1 MITCTLTYEIDPNQ
15 VDAFEAYGR
24 VWIGLVNR
32 MGGTHHGYWLPH
44 EGANDIAYANFSFPS
59 LTAYEAYRIAS
70 MEDAECQK
78 AFAFAQATNCI
89 RRYDRSFTRPVL
101 DAAPIETLEGF
112 A

>member
-1 MITCTLTYEIDPNQ
+1 MITCTIIYEIDPNQ
-15 VDAFEAYGR
+15 VDVFETYSR

-44 EGANDIAYANFSFPS
+44 EGANDIAYAKFSFPS
-59 LTAYEAYRIAS
+59 LADYEAYRIAS
-70 MEDAECQK
+70 VDDPDCQK
-78 AFAFAQATNCI
+78 AFAFAKTTDCI

-101 DAAPIETLEGF
+101 DALPIEALEDL